1 MTKRKYI
8 LILSV
13 LLLIMFVSLFFIF
26 KPYFDSNPSK
36 SFLGLGD
43 NGSLSEDTG
52 EALDSILDIPVDFE
66 TLWKTNTDVYA
77 WIRIP
82 GTNVDYP
89 IVQSEDNTYYLNH
102 TWDHKEYKAG
112 SIFTE
117 NYNSKDF
124 EDVNTLIYG
133 HRMYAGDMF
142 AQLQNFAEAD
152 FFDKNRFFYIYT
164 PDRIMTYEIIAAFP
178 FGEEHLLFE
187 YNFSHPDDFERF
199 CEDVFGQIR
208 QTGCH
213 RRRSYRWYSSRS
225 FGSTRIRIAFCVCPF
240 REEISRHEQPS
251 RRYHQ

>member
-1 MTKRKYI
+1 MTKKKYI
-8 LILSV
+8 IIVS
-13 LLLIMFVSLFFIF
+13 LLLFVILISLFFVF
-26 KPYFDSNPSK
+26 RPYFEKNPSK

-43 NGSLSEDTG
+43 NDTISEDSDA
-52 EALDSILDIPVDFE
+52 ALDSMLDIPVDFE
-66 TLWKTNTDVYA
+66 TLWETNTDVYA
-77 WIRIP
+77 WIQIP

-89 IVQSEDNTYYLNH
+89 IVQSNDNKYYLNH

-142 AQLQNFAEAD
+142 AQLQNFADAK
-152 FFDKNRFFYIYT
+152 FFDKNRYFYIYT

-187 YNFSHPDDFERF
+187 YNFSDSDDFERF
-199 CEDVFGQIR
+199 CNDVFDIIDFRAVFLDGVKEELDCEKDKLVTLSTCLKGNSNKR
-208 QTGCH
+208 FLVLG
-213 RRRSYRWYSSRS
+213 RRIS
-225 FGSTRIRIAFCVCPF
+225 V
-240 REEISRHEQPS
+240 EE
-251 RRYHQ
+251 